1 MPSIEYNKTW
11 AERLQRFQMSDQKYS
26 YYGEYWGN
34 PDWGRLRYWTQR
46 ILGTPPLRRIF
57 VKILGKDF
65 FRLPPGD
72 LSYVVKA
79 YIEPNVTSGSTVLEI
94 GPGGGRW
101 TKYLLHARTIVLV
114 ELNPIFFDYL
124 NDRFPGVKEKFRC
137 YQTAGDELNGIESAS
152 VDFVFTFG
160 TFVHLEP
167 EVIQSY
173 LQHIERVL
181 RPGGMATLQYADK
194 TKPAAQKIDIFSNMT
209 AEKMEAFVTEI
220 PTFRIITHNLRLLNH
235 SNIIVLGKQGQ
246 RHVQRTHP

>member
-1 MPSIEYNKTW
+1 
-11 AERLQRFQMSDQKYS
+11 
-26 YYGEYWGN
+26 
-34 PDWGRLRYWTQR
+34 
-46 ILGTPPLRRIF
+46 

-79 YIEPNVTSGSTVLEI
+79 YIKPHVTSDSTVMEI

-124 NDRFPGVKEKFRC
+124 NDRFPAVKEKFRY
-137 YQTAGDELNGIESAS
+137 YQTAGDELNGIESAT

-173 LQHIERVL
+173 LHHIERVL
-181 RPGGMATLQYADK
+181 RSGGIATLQYAEK
-194 TKPAAQKIDIFSNMT
+194 TKPAAQQIDIFSNMT
-209 AEKMEAFVTEI
+209 AEKMEAFVTQI
-220 PTFRIITHNLRLLNH
+220 PTFRIITHDVRLLNH
-235 SNIIVLGKQGQ
+235 SNIIVLEKRRQAQ
-246 RHVQRTHP
+246 EPYDRQH